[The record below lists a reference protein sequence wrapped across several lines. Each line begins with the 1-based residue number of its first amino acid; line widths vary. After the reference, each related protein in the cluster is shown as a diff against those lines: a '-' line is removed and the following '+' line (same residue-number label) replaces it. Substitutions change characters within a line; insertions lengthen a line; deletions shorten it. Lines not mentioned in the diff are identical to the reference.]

1 VTAGSPIE
9 SGLFAVVCAALDDRL
24 RPVLERLTALEARL
38 SQLEPDEEGLSY
50 KQAARVLGISAKTVG
65 RWVEAKKITAGGTR
79 RSPRIARSEIR
90 RVLLGRSTGSTSKS
104 SANQFVE
111 GLDMTA
117 LARGV
122 LSAGSKSRKR
132 V

>member
-1 VTAGSPIE
+1 MSAGTSIE

-24 RPVLERLTALEARL
+24 RPVLERLATLEAQL
-38 SQLEPDEEGLSY
+38 AKLEPDDGLTY
-50 KQAARVLGISAKTVG
+50 KQAARMLGLSAKTVG
-65 RWVEAKKITAGGTR
+65 RWVDAGKINAGGTP
-79 RSPRIARSEIR
+79 RSPRIARSEVR
-90 RVLLGRSTGSTSKS
+90 RVLQGRSNASIPGASVVGT
-104 SANQFVE
+104 VE

-122 LSAGSKSRKR
+122 LSGGAKGRKR